1 MSLVDAHMDVLQNI
15 EFAIVDVYHE
25 RPLLVDYSVMGTL
38 DALIGLYRAE
48 SRGHTPKA
56 ISLDKDEAELLD
68 RVKMVCEWR
77 IGRRNLSDDPIMEPD
92 HFTKLDDILSC
103 LRKIRRSAEKWNARG
118 GPQGY
123 LRFVSQ
129 YVG

>member
-25 RPLLVDYSVMGTL
+25 RPLLVDYSVMRAL

-56 ISLDKDEAELLD
+56 ISLD
-68 RVKMVCEWR
+68 
-77 IGRRNLSDDPIMEPD
+77 
-92 HFTKLDDILSC
+92 
-103 LRKIRRSAEKWNARG
+103 
-118 GPQGY
+118 
-123 LRFVSQ
+123 
-129 YVG
+129 